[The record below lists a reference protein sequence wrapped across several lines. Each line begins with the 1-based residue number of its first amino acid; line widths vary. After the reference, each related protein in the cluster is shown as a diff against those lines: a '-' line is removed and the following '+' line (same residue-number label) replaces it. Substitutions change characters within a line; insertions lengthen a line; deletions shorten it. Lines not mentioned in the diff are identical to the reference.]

1 MSKKLSINIEDEAA
15 DTLDTLAEQEGTPTG
30 TLAKKIIEN
39 YIANPTGGTG
49 SAGAVP
55 IERIEALEKQLR
67 ELVIGNFM
75 TFGILYGIVVR
86 LSEEEQID
94 FQQKLIAESLKMAK
108 DFDAKEAVS
117 IYDFPYIREALKK

>member
-1 MSKKLSINIEDEAA
+1 MSKKLSVNIEDEAA
-15 DTLDTLAEQEGTPTG
+15 EKLDKLAEREGAPTG
-30 TLAKKIIEN
+30 TLAKRIIEN
-39 YIANPTGGTG
+39 YIENPTSN

-55 IERIEALEKQLR
+55 IERLDALEKQLR

-108 DFDAKEAVS
+108 NFDAKKAVS

>member
-1 MSKKLSINIEDEAA
+1 M
-15 DTLDTLAEQEGTPTG
+15 
-30 TLAKKIIEN
+30 AKKIAISLDDNEIEKIEFEAEKEGVAPSTFAAKIVKNYIEN
-39 YIANPTGGTG
+39 PTSN

-55 IERIEALEKQLR
+55 IERIDALEKQLR

-86 LSEEEQID
+86 MGEEEQID

-108 DFDAKEAVS
+108 DFDSKSEVS